1 MLSEWISW
9 MKKFGSPRP
18 IPSPSYHPGQP
29 HWQRNRWLGW
39 KWVLMT
45 KWRNDEMTFSTSD
58 LGEKSF
64 KEIVYIFIYI
74 LFLWLEHPFSKTSF
88 RHFVIT
94 SLQVWHHL
102 YKTTIK
108 IVVTY
113 STHVVYR
120 DKKARISL
128 RASCALPTIVNNL
141 KQNYSSLLTQ
151 KTMEKRRE
159 SKKMRNFVG
168 AFDCIDKAKY
178 ALRQLFEQ

>member
-1 MLSEWISW
+1 
-9 MKKFGSPRP
+9 
-18 IPSPSYHPGQP
+18 
-29 HWQRNRWLGW
+29 
-39 KWVLMT
+39 
-45 KWRNDEMTFSTSD
+45 MTFSTSD

-64 KEIVYIFIYI
+64 KEIVYINIYI
-74 LFLWLEHPFSKTSF
+74 YIYYFFDPNTRFPK

-94 SLQVWHHL
+94 SLQVCHHL

-113 STHVVYR
+113 STHVVYI

-128 RASCALPTIVNNL
+128 RASCALSTIVNNL

-168 AFDCIDKAKY
+168 AFDCIDKLNLPCGSHLSSKNNDLPSFSAAQEPTSSTSKK
-178 ALRQLFEQ
+178 RRIKKTTT

>member
-1 MLSEWISW
+1 MIGMEV
-9 MKKFGSPRP
+9 GV
-18 IPSPSYHPGQP
+18 
-29 HWQRNRWLGW
+29 NDE
-39 KWVLMT
+39 MT

>member
-1 MLSEWISW
+1 
-9 MKKFGSPRP
+9 
-18 IPSPSYHPGQP
+18 
-29 HWQRNRWLGW
+29 
-39 KWVLMT
+39 MT
-45 KWRNDEMTFSTSD
+45 KWRFQLRTWAKILQRNSIY
-58 LGEKSF
+58 K
-64 KEIVYIFIYI
+64 YIYLYI
-74 LFLWLEHPFSKTSF
+74 LFLWPEHPFSKTSF

-128 RASCALPTIVNNL
+128 RASCALSIIVNNL

-168 AFDCIDKAKY
+168 AFDCIDKLNLPCGSHLHNKNNNLPAY
-178 ALRQLFEQ
+178 SAAREQSQQQGKRKEWRSVTIWQPAISGGW

>member
-1 MLSEWISW
+1 
-9 MKKFGSPRP
+9 
-18 IPSPSYHPGQP
+18 
-29 HWQRNRWLGW
+29 
-39 KWVLMT
+39 MT
-45 KWRNDEMTFSTSD
+45 KWRFQLRTWAKILQRNSIY
-58 LGEKSF
+58 K
-64 KEIVYIFIYI
+64 YIYLYI
-74 LFLWLEHPFSKTSF
+74 LFLWPEHPFSKTSF

-128 RASCALPTIVNNL
+128 RASCALSIIVNNL

-168 AFDCIDKAKY
+168 RWLHRQAKTCPAAAICTTKTTIY
-178 ALRQLFEQ
+178 PAYSAARKQSPQ